1 MKTATG
7 QLVLMKRKDK
17 ECVQLLTKSNWSAV
31 KNKKR
36 ELRKVTFPF
45 HSTPMI
51 YFDRDEILSEAH
63 ITAVTLRKVNVLQ
76 GSSYQLG
83 ALKRIF
89 YTRDVLISV
98 SDPILNQ
105 AAFVL
110 NIATASISTQTDSDW
125 QYVRLNA
132 WLTFDA
138 IIDFLEKLLNNIAA
152 IMDTLQDMIDAILKF
167 IDYVQMRIVEVQ
179 NLIRKINAII
189 QSLGL
194 FDLPSCSI
202 IFFASAGTE
211 GLVKDIIQA
220 EEKPSDQQ
228 TAVGW
233 AGLGLIPIPFVN
245 LIVDLFFPDTDV
257 QGLLEQGANDLIDA
271 SPDLGD

>member
-1 MKTATG
+1 
-7 QLVLMKRKDK
+7 MKRKDK

-257 QGLLEQGANDLIDA
+257 QGLLELGANDLIDA